1 MFLAAIV
8 LAMSQSIAQIIG
20 IYHAVNQ

>member
-20 IYHAVNQ
+20 IHYAVNQ